1 MINVSADLVKITQL
15 FFNGLILLSDDNMP
29 PNQKIVI
36 SQNLDKIR
44 ELLLTLL
51 ENTNFQDTS

>member
-15 FFNGLILLSDDNMP
+15 FFNGLILLSYDNMP

>member
-29 PNQKIVI
+29 PNQKIGI